1 MRGSY
6 NTHWIGT
13 APGLTSTEVC
23 ISIKAKP
30 SLRNEEM
37 MRFESI
43 FVTEGFDIR

>member
-1 MRGSY
+1 MRASN

-13 APGLTSTEVC
+13 APHLTSTEVRF
-23 ISIKAKP
+23 SIREKP

-43 FVTEGFDIR
+43 FVREGFDIR